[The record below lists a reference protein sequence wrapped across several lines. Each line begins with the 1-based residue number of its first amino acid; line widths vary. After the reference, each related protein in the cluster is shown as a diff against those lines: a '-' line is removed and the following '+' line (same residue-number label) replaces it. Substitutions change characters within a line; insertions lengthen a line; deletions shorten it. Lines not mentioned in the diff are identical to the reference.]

1 VTLDP
6 GRVCKFFSESSVW
19 SFNLIVEMKTLLL
32 LACSVAF
39 CVSTTIAAPPSYKV
53 VSKIKIG
60 GEARWDY
67 VFVDSEN
74 HRLYVSHNKQTEV
87 VDTTTNKVVGTIPDT
102 NGVHGIAVA
111 NDLGRGFTS
120 DGTDNDVTIFDLKT
134 LKVLS
139 KVKTGTGPDAII
151 YEPVTHRVLTFNG
164 RSNDSTVFDAKTSEV
179 YAASIPVG
187 GKPEFAQVDGKG
199 HVYFNIED
207 KGEVGEIDAKS
218 AALTKH
224 YSIAPCEEP
233 SGLAINPKSNYLY
246 SVCGNKMMVV
256 SDPAAGK
263 VIATPAIGR
272 GPDGVAFDD
281 GYAFS
286 ANGPDGTITMVGE
299 TSPGKFE
306 PVATITTQNSAR
318 TIGSDQKAHKLYLPA
333 AEYGPPPA
341 PPAGGGRAGRAQAI
355 PDSFMIIVVG
365 RG

>member
-1 VTLDP
+1 
-6 GRVCKFFSESSVW
+6 
-19 SFNLIVEMKTLLL
+19 MKSLLL
-32 LACSVAF
+32 FACCVAA
-39 CVSTTIAAPPSYKV
+39 IGAPPSYKV
-53 VSKIKIG
+53 ITKIKIG
-60 GEARWDY
+60 GPARWDY
-67 VFVDSEN
+67 AYSDSAN
-74 HRLYVSHNKQTEV
+74 HRLYVSHATQTEV
-87 VDTTTNKVVGTIPDT
+87 IDTATDKLVGTIPDT

-134 LKVLS
+134 LKVLG
-139 KVKTGTGPDAII
+139 KVKTGTNPDAII
-151 YEPVTHRVLTFNG
+151 YEPTSHRVLTFNG
-164 RSNDSTVFDAKTSEV
+164 RSNDSTVFDAKTGEI

-207 KGEVGEIDAKS
+207 KGEIGEIDAKS
-218 AALTKH
+218 AVLTKH
-224 YSIAPCEEP
+224 YSIAPCDEP
-233 SGLAINPKSNYLY
+233 SGLAINPKNSRLY

-263 VIATPAIGR
+263 VIATPAIGQ

-286 ANGPDGTITMVGE
+286 ANGRDGNITMVGE

-306 PVATITTQNSAR
+306 PVATIPTANGAR
-318 TIGSDQKAHKLYLPA
+318 TIAADDKAHKLYLPA
-333 AEYGPPPA
+333 AEYGPPA
-341 PPAGGGRAGRAQAI
+341 PVPAGGKAARPTPL
-355 PDSFMIIVVG
+355 PDSFGILVVG